1 MQTSSLTSLKFKSNL
16 NIAITSIMLGTL
28 LMGTVNLALAANDQ
42 SIESKKQQLQIAAG
56 SLDQALA
63 QLAGLTHTELS
74 YDPSL
79 VSGKKTKGLN
89 GSYNFQQGIAELLK
103 ETGLSLIRH
112 QDGTWSIIDLKTQIR
127 EVGQLQS
134 IHATAQSSTD
144 FSPASLPIITL
155 KANDEKGLSPIK
167 GYIARKSITATK
179 SDIALIESPQTVSS
193 VSADQIA
200 IQNADSL
207 STSLAYTPG
216 VQALGNVKNLTSDGM
231 VIRGFNLTGSSPMYL
246 NGSKL
251 ARNTFS
257 GTAEPYALE
266 RIEILKGPASVL
278 YGNAAPGGIINMI
291 SKLPQT
297 ENAGEVQIKYGSYD
311 KKQVAADSTGAL
323 NDDKTL
329 SYRLTGLVRRSDTFV
344 DYIPDDRN
352 FFQGAIT
359 WQPDPTTSLTF
370 IANHQLN
377 NTKYYYGLPEQG
389 TVTDNPNG
397 KIATSRFLGE
407 PDFNRFKT
415 DNSSIGYLFS
425 HQFND
430 IFSFRQNL
438 LFFKSKTN
446 YSDLYLDDFTDNSK
460 TSVMRGAYTRF
471 DRDSSL
477 AIDNQLQAKWSSQ
490 LFEHTALIGIDYNK
504 QKFQREQ
511 YLGTAA
517 PLNIYHPIYGSIVNM
532 QQQPIGSGKETSD
545 QLGFYL
551 QEHLKIDQKW
561 VVTGGLR
568 YDQVKSDNLDY
579 LTQSKTQAYDENAL
593 TGRLGFVY
601 LANNGIAPYLSY
613 AQSFE
618 PVQGQTYDGS
628 PFQPSK
634 GKQYEFGL
642 RYEPQN
648 RNYSVV
654 ASLYNLIQTNVSTSD
669 LQHPLFSTQQG
680 EVQSKGVELEAKFH
694 FDQNINLIASYNY
707 IDNKVT
713 KSNDKSVGNRMA
725 SLPRQTAS
733 FWVDQKYQDKYL
745 AGLGIRYI
753 GESTNNSNTIQIS
766 SYTLVDAVLGYD
778 VSNDL
783 SLKIN
788 FNNLFNK
795 TYVGCTYACLYGEPR
810 NITGTIIYKW

>member
-1 MQTSSLTSLKFKSNL
+1 MF
-16 NIAITSIMLGTL
+16 GTFL
-28 LMGTVNLALAANDQ
+28 VGTINLALAANDQ
-42 SIESKKQQLQIAAG
+42 STESKKQQVQITAG

-63 QLAGLTHTELS
+63 QLAGITNTELS
-74 YDPSL
+74 YDPTL
-79 VSGKKTKGLN
+79 VSGRKTKGLN
-89 GSYNFQQGIAELLK
+89 GAYNFQQGITELLK
-103 ETGLSLIRH
+103 GSGLSLVKR
-112 QDGTWSIIDLKTQIR
+112 QDGTWSIIDSKSQVR

-134 IHATAQSSTD
+134 IHARAQTSTD
-144 FSPASLPIITL
+144 SNSTSLPIIIL
-155 KANDEKGLSPIK
+155 KANNENGFSPVK
-167 GYIARKSITATK
+167 GYIAKKSMTATK

-193 VSADQIA
+193 VTADQIA

-207 STSLAYTPG
+207 SSSLVYTPG
-216 VQALGNVKNLTSDGM
+216 VQALGNVKSQTSDGM
-231 VIRGFNLTGSSPMYL
+231 VIRGFNVTGSSPMYL

-257 GTAEPYALE
+257 GTAEPYGLE
-266 RIEILKGPASVL
+266 RIEVLKGPASVL

-297 ENAGEVQIKYGSYD
+297 ETAGEVQIKYGTDD
-311 KKQVAADSTGAL
+311 KKQIAADSTGTL
-323 NDDKTL
+323 NNDKTL
-329 SYRLTGLVRRSDTFV
+329 SYRLTGLVRRSDTFA

-359 WQPDPTTSLTF
+359 WQPDTTTSLTL

-397 KIATSRFLGE
+397 KIAVSRFLGE

-415 DNSSIGYLFS
+415 NNSSIGYLFS

-446 YSDLYLDDFTDNSK
+446 YSDLYLDGFTDDSK

-471 DRDSSL
+471 DQDSSL

-490 LFEHTALIGIDYNK
+490 RIEHTALVGIDYNK
-504 QKFQREQ
+504 QQFQRDQ
-511 YLGTAA
+511 YFGDVN
-517 PLNIYHPIYGSIVNM
+517 PLNIYNPNYGSTVNM
-532 QQQPIGSGKETSD
+532 EQQPAGSGKQTSD
-545 QLGFYL
+545 QLGLYL

-568 YDQVKSDNLDY
+568 YDQVKSDDLDK
-579 LTQSKTQAYDENAL
+579 LTQSKTKAYDENAF

-601 LANNGIAPYLSY
+601 LSDNGIAPYLSY

-618 PVQGQTYDGS
+618 PVQDKTYDGS
-628 PFQPSK
+628 PFKPSK

-642 RYEPQN
+642 RYEPKD

-654 ASLYNLIQTNVSTSD
+654 ASLYNLTQTNVSTTD
-669 LQHPLFSTQQG
+669 LQHPMFSTQQG
-680 EVQSKGVELEAKFH
+680 EVQSKGAELETKFH
-694 FDQNINLIASYNY
+694 FDDNINLIAAYNY
-707 IDNKVT
+707 IDNKIT
-713 KSNDKSVGNRMA
+713 KSNNGSLGNRMA

-733 FWVDQKYQDKYL
+733 FWIDQKYQDKYL

-788 FNNLFNK
+788 FSNLFNK
-795 TYVGCTYACLYGEPR
+795 TYVGCTYACFYGEPR
-810 NITGTIIYKW
+810 NITGTLTYKW